1 MLIVRL
7 IGRIWKMKRMVS
19 SGNQNDDSRE
29 REKKK
34 KIALVIYIRACIRPA
49 AMLVMAIVENS

>member
-1 MLIVRL
+1 
-7 IGRIWKMKRMVS
+7 MKRMVS

-34 KIALVIYIRACIRPA
+34 KIVLVIYIRACIRPA

>member
-7 IGRIWKMKRMVS
+7 IGRIWKMKKMVS
-19 SGNQNDDSRE
+19 SGNQDDDS

-34 KIALVIYIRACIRPA
+34 KIALVIYIRACIRTPPY
-49 AMLVMAIVENS
+49 VGYGNS

>member
-19 SGNQNDDSRE
+19 SGNQDDDSRE

-34 KIALVIYIRACIRPA
+34 KIVLVIYIRCMHTTCRN
-49 AMLVMAIVENS
+49 VGYGNS